1 MGFTTPVVM
10 LVKVRANRVFRGRGA
25 MYEIAL
31 AFRAQFAGA
40 VDLARFVLVAKFGP
54 GAKKYKIL

>member
-1 MGFTTPVVM
+1 M
-10 LVKVRANRVFRGRGA
+10 LVKVRVNRVFRGRGA

-31 AFRAQFAGA
+31 AFRARFAGP
-40 VDLARFVLVAKFGP
+40 VGLARFDLVAKFGP

>member
-1 MGFTTPVVM
+1 M